1 MLRLPTGRDF
11 VLDCTVHLTAEQYQQ
26 FKTILN
32 CSARTTAKQRKE
44 ANPNDAGTWYQLDN
58 AELQKLQ
65 EIIRRT
71 PPEKFTFSNLK
82 DPSQTSPPNRRF
94 AQELHDYNQQQTDS
108 NKKIGYNRLIAWI
121 KELGLQP
128 ACYKRSKFG
137 KPTGSKYDL
146 REVHEFKSPVTA
158 ALKML
163 GMNEEDAQKFEGEAY
178 GSNTQ
183 DFVYIKLQVDLD
195 DPNGVDVAS
204 IHRDSDAKH
213 ANKNVLTPQE
223 RSDLDRTAKS
233 SDQNMEE
240 ADAAGMAETTDKA
253 ARRAAYE
260 RRKAKR

>member
-11 VLDCTVHLTAEQYQQ
+11 VLDCTIHLTTEQYRQ

-32 CSARTTAKQRKE
+32 CSARSIAKQKKE
-44 ANPNDAGTWYQLDN
+44 ANPEDAGIWYKLDS

-65 EIIRRT
+65 EIIRQT

-82 DPSQTSPPNRRF
+82 DPTQTSPPNRRF
-94 AQELHDYNQQQTDS
+94 AQELHDYNQQQSDS
-108 NKKIGYNRLIAWI
+108 SKKIGYNRLIGWI

-128 ACYKRSKFG
+128 AGYRRSKFG

-146 REVHEFKSPVTA
+146 KEVHEFKSPVTA

-163 GMNEEDAQKFEGEAY
+163 GMDEENAKKFEGDAY

-195 DPNGVDVAS
+195 DPDGIDVAS

-213 ANKNVLTPQE
+213 ANKSVLTPQE
-223 RSDLDRTAKS
+223 RSDLDRTART
-233 SDQNMEE
+233 SDQNLEE
-240 ADAAGMAETTDKA
+240 ADAVGMAETADKA
-253 ARRAAYE
+253 AKRANYE
-260 RRKAKR
+260 RRKARR